1 MADALN
7 MLVHNKTVPKLIET
21 NNFMVIN
28 GTLYQKSNLSSMKK
42 AFSFGSDLGNN
53 VLHISRSMHLM
64 DDPRVDKRFKEPLI
78 HKDKYEENISY
89 IILNDQ
95 YANATNTKSFLLK
108 LSETEEDFTILKQ
121 TSFDNIILKQ
131 IFDVTSQY
139 IFASG
144 INISNAIWNLYCINK
159 SDFAI
164 AKTITLNNN
173 NALYKNNNTYTNG
186 GPWLDQRGSINVFE
200 NTEYELSFFVNSY
213 RSYKGEPNEIGNG
226 YAFTIVSV
234 NKANLEH
241 TKSDRNGLGEDI
253 TNVND
258 STCWQDH
265 TRDFYDINN
274 KHYFL
279 IWKQHNNCIYEAW
292 FDTNNN
298 FNKRISAETN
308 KNIFYTPKSNSWDSI
323 SKPANYIF
331 TQMGS
336 FIKDDYLF
344 YCIADESNKT
354 SHIINYQGLHKFKIN
369 GEFNLV
375 YEKRINPSSN
385 RIISILP
392 NDDYTII
399 IIGYYQGFDILIYDE
414 ETHDYIKVGK
424 SFTGIKNV
432 GLDSLNRLWYETTS
446 GEIHTE
452 NFDDPQD
459 VVVEFEKPY
468 YSYLSGELETYV
480 TFKARSATGVVPTGR
495 YILRIT
501 TGNAYFKESGTN
513 ELVINYE
520 SMSQDDIHY
529 PLMITGS
536 KRIVCNVSFEKV
548 W

>member
-1 MADALN
+1 MADTLN
-7 MLVHNKTVPKLIET
+7 MLVHNKTAPKLIET

-53 VLHISRSMHLM
+53 VLHISRSMHLI
-64 DDPRVDKRFKEPLI
+64 DDARIDKRFKEPLI
-78 HKDKYEENISY
+78 HEDKYEENVSY

-95 YANATNTKSFLLK
+95 YSNVINTKSFLLK
-108 LSETEEDFTILKQ
+108 LSETEDDFSVLNQI
-121 TSFDNIILKQ
+121 SFDNIILKE
-131 IFDVTSQY
+131 IFDITNQY
-139 IFASG
+139 IFVSG
-144 INISNAIWNLYCINK
+144 INLSNAVWNLYCISK
-159 SDFAI
+159 SNFTVS
-164 AKTITLNNN
+164 KTITLTNN
-173 NALYKNNNTYTNG
+173 NASYKDNHNEKSYTY
-186 GPWLDQRGSINVFE
+186 PSQRGCINVFE
-200 NTEYELSFFVNSY
+200 NTESKLSFYVNSF
-213 RSYKGEPNEIGNG
+213 RSYYGEPSAVGNG

-234 NKANLEH
+234 NKANLEY
-241 TKSDRNGLGEDI
+241 TKNDKNGLGGSI
-253 TNVND
+253 VNVND
-258 STCWQDH
+258 SICWQDH
-265 TRDFYDINN
+265 TRNFYNINN

-279 IWKQHNNCIYEAW
+279 IWKQRDNCIYEAW
-292 FDTNNN
+292 FDSNND
-298 FNKRISAETN
+298 FNKKTSSETN
-308 KNIFYTPKSNSWDSI
+308 KNIFYSNTNSQMES
-323 SKPANYIF
+323 F
-331 TQMGS
+331 T
-336 FIKDDYLF
+336 KDDYFF
-344 YCIADESNKT
+344 YCIADETNSTGN
-354 SHIINYQGLHKFKIN
+354 ILDYQGIHKFKID
-369 GEFNLV
+369 GEFNLI
-375 YEKRINPSSN
+375 YEKRINPSSTS
-385 RIISILP
+385 RIISILF
-392 NDDYTII
+392 NEDYSII
-399 IIGYYQGFDILIYDE
+399 IIGYYQSFDILIYEE
-414 ETHDYIKVGK
+414 ETQDYVKVGK

>member
-1 MADALN
+1 MADTLN
-7 MLVHNKTVPKLIET
+7 MLVHNKIVPKLIET
-21 NNFMVIN
+21 NNFMIIN

-53 VLHISRSMHLM
+53 ILHISRSMHLM
-64 DDPRVDKRFKEPLI
+64 DNARIDKRFKEPLI
-78 HKDKYEENISY
+78 HEDKYEENVSY

-108 LSETEEDFTILKQ
+108 LIENEADVSISKQ
-121 TSFDNIILKQ
+121 ISFDNIILKE
-131 IFDVTSQY
+131 IFDITSQY
-139 IFASG
+139 IFISG
-144 INISNAIWNLYCINK
+144 INSSNAYWYLYCIK
-159 SDFAI
+159 KDDFSVS
-164 AKTITLNNN
+164 KTITLTNPNGT
-173 NALYKNNNTYTNG
+173 LLTGPGSENTGVPITNM
-186 GPWLDQRGSINVFE
+186 QGSINLYE
-200 NTEYELSFFVNSY
+200 NEDFLKFYVNGFNVKSHIANSNY
-213 RSYKGEPNEIGNG
+213 QWRNG
-226 YAFTIVSV
+226 YGYIIMTV
-234 NKANLEH
+234 NKNTLENVLTDSH
-241 TKSDRNGLGEDI
+241 GSIDRIYEDP
-253 TNVND
+253 T
-258 STCWQDH
+258 TWHDH
-265 TRDFYDINN
+265 TRDFYKYNNNYYFLMQRSKTNSIYKCWINENN
-274 KHYFL
+274 KFNKSVLSNDTYLFY
-279 IWKQHNNCIYEAW
+279 N
-292 FDTNNN
+292 DTN
-298 FNKRISAETN
+298 S
-308 KNIFYTPKSNSWDSI
+308 
-323 SKPANYIF
+323 
-331 TQMGS
+331 QMES

-344 YCIADESNKT
+344 YCIADESNT
-354 SHIINYQGLHKFKIN
+354 SNNIVNYQGLHKFKIDE
-369 GEFNLV
+369 EFNLT
-375 YEKRINPSSN
+375 YEKRINPSTN
-385 RIISILP
+385 KIISILF
-392 NDDYTII
+392 NEDYSII
-399 IIGYYQGFDILIYDE
+399 IIGYYQSFDILIYEE
-414 ETHDYIKVGK
+414 ETHNYVKVEK

-501 TGNAYFKESGTN
+501 TGNAYFKDSGTN